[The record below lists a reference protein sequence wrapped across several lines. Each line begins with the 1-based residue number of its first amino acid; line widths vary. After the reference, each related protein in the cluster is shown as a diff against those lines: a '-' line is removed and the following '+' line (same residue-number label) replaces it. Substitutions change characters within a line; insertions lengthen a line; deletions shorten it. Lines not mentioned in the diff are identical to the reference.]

1 LQIHISDGIRVN
13 LPSGVSVK
21 AGQSVAF
28 PVILDS
34 PAPVGGVTVVLSSS
48 NTSVSTITA
57 SVFVAAG
64 ATTPATEP
72 VVTGVAAGS
81 AVMNASASHYTS
93 ASPETVQVTP

>member
-34 PAPVGGVTVVLSSS
+34 PAPVSGVTVVLSSS
-48 NTSVSTITA
+48 NTSVATIT
-57 SVFVAAG
+57 STVFIAAG

-72 VVTGVAAGS
+72 QVMGIAAGP
-81 AVMNASASHYTS
+81 AVMNASAQHYTS
-93 ASPETVQVTP
+93 ASPQTVQVTP